1 MSKSKLSTTNN
12 EANSTQTAQ
21 TDNSKSASKSKN
33 FSRPE
38 DYSPASSIYKAYS
51 NGFFPVAH
59 KILFN
64 AICNALDGKSE
75 GNIDFNAVLNDAH
88 MHRSSALAILKH
100 MVAWNVLE
108 VSFNSSQA
116 VGQKRVSWAF
126 VKIIR
131 NPEAPV
137 HEELPK
143 SA

>member
-12 EANSTQTAQ
+12 EATNAQATKTAEDKQ
-21 TDNSKSASKSKN
+21 VSKSKPL
-33 FSRPE
+33 SCPE

-64 AICNALDGKSE
+64 SICKALEGKNE
-75 GNIDFNAVLNDAH
+75 GNVDFQSVLDNAH
-88 MHRSSALAILKH
+88 MHRSSALHIIKH
-100 MVAWNVLE
+100 MVNWNILE

-116 VGQKRVSWAF
+116 VGQKRKSW
-126 VKIIR
+126 VYIKILR
-131 NPEAPV
+131 NPEA
-137 HEELPK
+137 HEQLPK

>member
-12 EANSTQTAQ
+12 EAGSTQTAQ
-21 TDNSKSASKSKN
+21 TANGKSAAKSK
-33 FSRPE
+33 RPE

-64 AICNALDGKSE
+64 AICNALDGKTE
-75 GNIDFNAVLNDAH
+75 GNLDFNSVLNDAH

-100 MVAWNVLE
+100 MVNWHILE

-131 NPEAPV
+131 NPEAEA

>member
-12 EANSTQTAQ
+12 EAINAQATKTANDKQ
-21 TDNSKSASKSKN
+21 VSRSKVL
-33 FSRPE
+33 SRPE

-64 AICNALDGKSE
+64 SICKALEGKNE
-75 GNIDFNAVLNDAH
+75 GNVDFQSVLDNAH
-88 MHRSSALAILKH
+88 MHRASALHIIKH
-100 MVAWNVLE
+100 MVNWNIIE

-116 VGQKRVSWAF
+116 VGEKRKSWAF
-126 VKIIR
+126 IRIIR
-131 NPEAPV
+131 NPEA
-137 HEELPK
+137 HEQLPK

>member
-12 EANSTQTAQ
+12 EATNAQATKTAEDKQ
-21 TDNSKSASKSKN
+21 VSKSKPL
-33 FSRPE
+33 SCPE

-64 AICNALDGKSE
+64 SICKALEGKNE
-75 GNIDFNAVLNDAH
+75 GNVDFQSVLDNAH
-88 MHRSSALAILKH
+88 MHRSSALQIIKH
-100 MVAWNVLE
+100 MVNWNVLE

-116 VGQKRVSWAF
+116 VGQKRKSW
-126 VKIIR
+126 VYIKILR
-131 NPEAPV
+131 NPEA
-137 HEELPK
+137 HEQLPK